1 MQAMTTTYMQI
12 CVGEM
17 GQEIM
22 RRDENINGD
31 YTFDRCTAWLTDCNM
46 YVRTFSYWLCL
57 RLRVS
62 ARVYIV
68 QPPLQL

>member
-31 YTFDRCTAWLTDCNM
+31 YTFDRCTA
-46 YVRTFSYWLCL
+46 
-57 RLRVS
+57 
-62 ARVYIV
+62 
-68 QPPLQL
+68 